1 MSTAM
6 LISRRHL
13 LVTTAAAAAL
23 AACGSDPVP
32 RDSFYRLGAA
42 AAQQPR
48 AGGPIHGVLEIPP
61 FRAAGIVNERAILY
75 RDGPR
80 QLAQYSYNSW
90 VEPPALMLQRSLIG
104 VLRQSQA
111 FDQVISPE
119 MRLDR
124 DFELLGDLRQW
135 EHVRSDAQGG
145 GQNAAAIEVEVSM
158 RRVRDNS
165 QLLLKTYRATEAAQG
180 EGVDAAVAAFTRGMD
195 SIYTALL
202 TDLAA
207 IPADAPRR

>member
-6 LISRRHL
+6 SALSRRRL
-13 LVTTAAAAAL
+13 FATAAAAAL
-23 AACGSDPVP
+23 LSACGSDPVP
-32 RDSFYRLGAA
+32 RDTFYRLGAA
-42 AAQQPR
+42 AAPAAR
-48 AGGPIHGVLEIPP
+48 AGGPIHGVLEVPP
-61 FRAAGIVNERAILY
+61 LRASGIVNERAILY

-90 VEPPALMLQRSLIG
+90 VEPPALLLQRALIG
-104 VLRQSQA
+104 VLRQAQA
-111 FDQVISPE
+111 FDQVVSPD

-124 DFELLGDLRQW
+124 DFELHGDLRQW
-135 EHVRSDAQGG
+135 EHVRGE
-145 GQNAAAIEVEVSM
+145 GQNAAAIEIEIAI
-158 RRVRDNS
+158 RRVRNNS

-195 SIYTALL
+195 SIYSALL

-207 IPADAPRR
+207 IPAEAPRR